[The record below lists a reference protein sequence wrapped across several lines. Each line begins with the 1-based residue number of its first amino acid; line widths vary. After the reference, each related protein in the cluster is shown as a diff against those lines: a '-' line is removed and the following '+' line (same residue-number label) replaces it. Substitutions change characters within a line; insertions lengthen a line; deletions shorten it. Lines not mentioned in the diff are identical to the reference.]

1 MFENIDIK
9 KVKEELRNHS
19 KNYRENF
26 AKIEKFIEAE
36 IQEILNFKKN
46 NKSIIPEISINEIDQ
61 DKTRVVEDIKK
72 RGCVII
78 RDVFED
84 KFIENLNLQLEKYI
98 DENNYYDCLLYTS
111 PSPRDRTRS
120 RMPSS
125 A

>member
-46 NKSIIPEISINEIDQ
+46 KGNRRYK
-61 DKTRVVEDIKK
+61 KK
-72 RGCVII
+72 RLCNNPGC
-78 RDVFED
+78 F
-84 KFIENLNLQLEKYI
+84 
-98 DENNYYDCLLYTS
+98 
-111 PSPRDRTRS
+111 
-120 RMPSS
+120 
-125 A
+125 

>member
-46 NKSIIPEISINEIDQ
+46 NKTIIP
-61 DKTRVVEDIKK
+61 
-72 RGCVII
+72 
-78 RDVFED
+78 
-84 KFIENLNLQLEKYI
+84 
-98 DENNYYDCLLYTS
+98 
-111 PSPRDRTRS
+111 
-120 RMPSS
+120 
-125 A
+125 